1 MSSRRLPCKVLAP
14 IDGRP
19 MLMYLLERL
28 ARGRGLDGVSVA
40 TSDLASD
47 DPIATFC
54 GAHGIHCYRGELENV
69 AARLLAA
76 AERNN
81 ADAFV
86 RISADSPLLDQALV
100 THAVELYRGAALDL
114 VSNVVVRTFP
124 KGQSVEVVNTASL
137 RAALPLFDSVDES
150 EHVTLHFYRNR
161 KNFRVASFEAGG
173 DLSNVGLSVDT
184 AEDLACVRGLVA
196 RFKRPHWSYGLDEIV
211 GMLKDRA
218 A

>member
-1 MSSRRLPCKVLAP
+1 MSSRRLPGKVLAP
-14 IDGRP
+14 VDGRP

-28 ARGRGLDGVSVA
+28 GRGVGVDGMSVA
-40 TSDLASD
+40 TSNLASD
-47 DPIATFC
+47 DPIAAFC
-54 GAHGIHCYRGELENV
+54 GAHGIRCYRGELQNV

-76 AERNN
+76 AELNN

-86 RISADSPLLDQALV
+86 RISADSPLLDRALV
-100 THAVELYRGAALDL
+100 TRAVELYRGAVPDL

-124 KGQSVEVVNTASL
+124 KGQSVEVINTASL
-137 RAALPLFDSVDES
+137 RAALPLFDSVDEY

-161 KNFRVASFEAGG
+161 KNFRVASFEADG
-173 DLSNVGLSVDT
+173 DLSNLQLSVDT
-184 AEDLACVRGLVA
+184 PEDLECVRGLVA
-196 RFKRPHWSYGLDEIV
+196 RFKRPHWNYGLDEIV